1 MLNAK
6 VTSNLPLVRKRF
18 NKFFKRFPNIV
29 TKGLEQAGVQLKTI
43 IDTRTDKGLDINRKR
58 FVGYSPS
65 YAEEKGK
72 TIVNLQDTNR
82 MLQSIDSKKRNKNQV
97 QIYFRSQAQAK
108 KALWHQQGM
117 GKLPVRKF
125 FGYDKRTEKV
135 IRDTF
140 EKFMKKQIKALK
152 IWVKEK
158 ILQVM

>member
-6 VTSNLPLVRKRF
+6 VTTNLPLVRKRF

-117 GKLPVRKF
+117 GKLPERKF

-152 IWVKEK
+152 I
-158 ILQVM
+158 

>member
-117 GKLPVRKF
+117 GKLPQRKF
-125 FGYDKRTEKV
+125 FGYNLATEKV
-135 IRDTF
+135 IRRSF
-140 EKFMKKQIKALK
+140 EQFIKKEIKRIK
-152 IWVKEK
+152 I
-158 ILQVM
+158 

>member
-117 GKLPVRKF
+117 GKLPERKF

-152 IWVKEK
+152 I
-158 ILQVM
+158 

>member
-6 VTSNLPLVRKRF
+6 VISNLPKVRKRF

-65 YAEEKGK
+65 YSEEKGK

-82 MLQSIDSKKRNKNQV
+82 MLQSIDSKKRNNIRKN
-97 QIYFRSQAQAK
+97 R
-108 KALWHQQGM
+108 
-117 GKLPVRKF
+117 
-125 FGYDKRTEKV
+125 
-135 IRDTF
+135 
-140 EKFMKKQIKALK
+140 
-152 IWVKEK
+152 
-158 ILQVM
+158 

>member
-29 TKGLEQAGVQLKTI
+29 TRGLEQAGVQLKTI

-125 FGYDKRTEKV
+125 FGYDKKTEKV

-152 IWVKEK
+152 I
-158 ILQVM
+158 

>member
-6 VTSNLPLVRKRF
+6 VTTNLPLVRKRF

-135 IRDTF
+135 IRRSF
-140 EKFMKKQIKALK
+140 EQFIKKEIKRLK
-152 IWVKEK
+152 I
-158 ILQVM
+158 